1 MILVTGGTGLV
12 GYHLLLQLS
21 EEKEPIRAIY
31 RSEKKLQHVKNLFE
45 AEKKLAAFEKI
56 DWIEAN
62 ILDVPALE
70 IAFTDILYV
79 YHCAAL
85 VSFNP
90 KDEEKLYQNN
100 IVGTANVVNLCLSND
115 VKKLAYVSSIA
126 ALGNGTEHNLI
137 LNEETERNN
146 EAVRSDYSIS
156 KFGAEMEV
164 WRGFQEGLD
173 VVIVNPGVIFG
184 HGFPKEGSSLFIKNS
199 KDGQLFY
206 TLGKLGIVAVED
218 VVKALTTLMKSTIS
232 GERFILVAEDVTYKE
247 LFDRIA
253 EILNNPEVSVQ
264 NDKKIIKPKY
274 VVKKWQVKIA
284 RILEFIFSILFFG
297 KRMLTKSTINSLYN
311 MEVHDTSKIK
321 NAIDFEFLDM
331 KAYFKTL
338 ISKQ

>member
-12 GYHLLLQLS
+12 GFHLLLQLS
-21 EEKEPIRAIY
+21 EEKEAIRAIY
-31 RSEKKLQHVKNLFE
+31 RSEKKLLHVKNLFE
-45 AEKKLAAFEKI
+45 VANQLSSFEKI
-56 DWIEAN
+56 DWVKAD
-62 ILDVPALE
+62 ILDIPALE
-70 IAFTDILYV
+70 TTFTNISFV

-100 IVGTANVVNLCLSND
+100 IVGTANVVNISLSKN
-115 VKKLAYVSSIA
+115 VKKLCYVSSIA

-184 HGFPKEGSSLFIKNS
+184 NGFPKEGSSLFIQNIKE
-199 KDGQLFY
+199 GQLFY

-218 VVKALTTLMKSTIS
+218 VVKAMTTLMKSTIS

-253 EILNNPEVSVQ
+253 DSLASSASATKV
-264 NDKKIIKPKY
+264 KKPKY
-274 VVKKWQVKIA
+274 LVKKWQTQVVSVI
-284 RILEFIFSILFFG
+284 EFIFSTLFFR
-297 KRMLTKSTINSLYN
+297 KRMLTKATINSLYN
-311 MEVHDTSKIK
+311 LEIHDTSKIK
-321 NAIDFEFLDM
+321 NAIDFQFLDM
-331 KAYFKTL
+331 KVYLKALIEKT
-338 ISKQ
+338 K

>member
-12 GYHLLLQLS
+12 GFHLLLQLS
-21 EEKEPIRAIY
+21 QEKEAIRAIY
-31 RSEKKLQHVKNLFE
+31 RTEKKLQHIKNLFE
-45 AEKKLAAFEKI
+45 AANQLSSFEKI
-56 DWIEAN
+56 DWVKTD

-70 IAFTDILYV
+70 LAFKGISYV

-90 KDEEKLYQNN
+90 KDEEKLNQNN
-100 IVGTANVVNLCLSND
+100 IVGTANVVNISLSKN

-137 LNEETERNN
+137 VNEETERNN

-184 HGFPKEGSSLFIKNS
+184 NGFPKEGSSLFIQNI
-199 KDGQLFY
+199 KDGQSFY

-232 GERFILVAEDVTYKE
+232 GERYILVAEDVTYKE

-253 EILNNPEVSVQ
+253 EILKQVQ
-264 NDKKIIKPKY
+264 NDKRIKKPKY
-274 VVKKWQVKIA
+274 LVKKWQVQIA
-284 RILEFIFSILFFG
+284 LILEFIFATLFFR
-297 KRMLTKSTINSLYN
+297 KRMLSKSTINSLYN
-311 MEVHDTSKIK
+311 LEIHDTSKIK
-321 NAIDFEFLDM
+321 KVIDFEFLDM
-331 KAYFKTL
+331 KIYLKGL
-338 ISKQ
+338 IEKP

>member
-21 EEKEPIRAIY
+21 QEKEAIRAIY
-31 RSEKKLQHVKNLFE
+31 RSEKKLQHVKNLFQS
-45 AEKKLAAFEKI
+45 ANQLVAFEKI
-56 DWIEAN
+56 DWMQAD
-62 ILDVPALE
+62 ILDIPALE
-70 IAFTDILYV
+70 LAFTDVSLV

-90 KDEEKLYQNN
+90 KDEDKLYQNN
-100 IVGTANVVNLCLSND
+100 IVGTANVVNISLSKN

-137 LNEETERNN
+137 VNEETERNN
-146 EAVRSDYSIS
+146 EAIRSDYSIS

-184 HGFPKEGSSLFIKNS
+184 NGFPKEGSSLFIQNI
-199 KDGQLFY
+199 KDGQSFY

-218 VVKALTTLMKSTIS
+218 VVKAMMSLMKSTIS
-232 GERFILVAEDVTYKE
+232 GERYILVAEDVTYKE

-253 EILNNPEVSVQ
+253 EILKQVQ
-264 NDKKIIKPKY
+264 NEKRIKKPKY
-274 VVKKWQVKIA
+274 LVKKWQVQIA
-284 RILEFIFSILFFG
+284 RILEFIFATLFFR
-297 KRMLTKSTINSLYN
+297 KRMLSQSTINSLYN
-311 MEVHDTSKIK
+311 LEIHDTSKIK
-321 NAIDFEFLDM
+321 KAIDFEFSNM
-331 KAYFKTL
+331 KMYLKGLIEKT
-338 ISKQ
+338 K

>member
-21 EEKEPIRAIY
+21 QEKEAIRAIY
-31 RSEKKLQHVKNLFE
+31 RSEKKLQHVKNLFQT
-45 AEKKLAAFEKI
+45 ANQLAAFEKI
-56 DWIEAN
+56 DWMQAD

-70 IAFTDILYV
+70 LAFTDVSLV

-90 KDEEKLYQNN
+90 NDEDKLYQNN
-100 IVGTANVVNLCLSND
+100 IVGTANVVNISLSKN

-137 LNEETERNN
+137 VNEETERNN
-146 EAVRSDYSIS
+146 EAIRSDYSIS

-164 WRGFQEGLD
+164 WRGFQEGLE

-184 HGFPKEGSSLFIKNS
+184 NGFPKEGSSLFIQNI
-199 KDGQLFY
+199 KDGQSFY

-253 EILNNPEVSVQ
+253 ENLTSRTSAN
-264 NDKKIIKPKY
+264 KIKKPKY
-274 VVKKWQVKIA
+274 LVKKWQVQIA
-284 RILEFIFSILFFG
+284 RILEFIFATLFFR

-311 MEVHDTSKIK
+311 LEVHDTSKIK
-321 NAIDFEFLDM
+321 NAIAFEFSDM
-331 KAYFKTL
+331 KVYLKGLIEKT
-338 ISKQ
+338 K

>member
-21 EEKEPIRAIY
+21 QEKEAIRAIY
-31 RSEKKLQHVKNLFE
+31 RSEKKLHHVKNLFL
-45 AEKKLAAFEKI
+45 AANQLAAFEKI
-56 DWIEAN
+56 DWVQAD

-70 IAFTDILYV
+70 LAFTDVTLV

-90 KDEEKLYQNN
+90 KDEDKLYQNN
-100 IVGTANVVNLCLSND
+100 IVGTANVVNISLSKN
-115 VKKLAYVSSIA
+115 VKKLCYVSSIA

-137 LNEETERNN
+137 VNEETERNN

-164 WRGFQEGLD
+164 WRGFQEGLG

-184 HGFPKEGSSLFIKNS
+184 YGFPKEGSNLFIQNIKE
-199 KDGQLFY
+199 GQLFY
-206 TLGKLGIVAVED
+206 TLGKLGIVPVED
-218 VVKALTTLMKSTIS
+218 VVKAMVTLMKSSIS

-247 LFDRIA
+247 LFDSITDNLQA
-253 EILNNPEVSVQ
+253 
-264 NDKKIIKPKY
+264 KKPKY
-274 VVKKWQVKIA
+274 EVKKWQVQIA
-284 RILEFIFSILFFG
+284 RILEFMIATLFFR

-311 MEVHDTSKIK
+311 LEVHDTSKIT
-321 NAIDFEFLDM
+321 NAIVFEFSDM
-331 KAYFKTL
+331 KVYLKSL
-338 ISKQ
+338 IEKMK

>member
-12 GYHLLLQLS
+12 GFHLLLQLS
-21 EEKEPIRAIY
+21 QEKEAIRAIY
-31 RSEKKLQHVKNLFE
+31 RSEKKLQHIKYLFQKE
-45 AEKKLAAFEKI
+45 NQLAEFEKI
-56 DWIEAN
+56 DWVKAD
-62 ILDVPALE
+62 ILDIPALE
-70 IAFTDILYV
+70 MAFSDVSLV

-85 VSFNP
+85 VSFDP
-90 KDEEKLYQNN
+90 KDEDKLYQNN
-100 IVGTANVVNLCLSND
+100 IVGTANVVNISLSKN

-137 LNEETERNN
+137 VNEETERNN

-184 HGFPKEGSSLFIKNS
+184 NGFPKEGSSLFIQNI
-199 KDGQLFY
+199 KDGQSFY

-218 VVKALTTLMKSTIS
+218 VVKAMITLMKSTIS

-253 EILNNPEVSVQ
+253 EILKQVQ
-264 NDKKIIKPKY
+264 NDKRIKKPKY
-274 VVKKWQVKIA
+274 EVKKWQVQIV
-284 RILEFIFSILFFG
+284 RILEFIFATLFFR

-311 MEVHDTSKIK
+311 LEVHDTNKIK
-321 NAIDFEFLDM
+321 NAIDFEFSDM
-331 KAYFKTL
+331 KLYLKGL
-338 ISKQ
+338 IEKA

>member
-21 EEKEPIRAIY
+21 LEKEAVRAIY
-31 RSEKKLQHVKNLFE
+31 RSEKKLQHVKNLFQT
-45 AEKKLAAFEKI
+45 ANQLAAFEKI
-56 DWIEAN
+56 DWLQAD

-70 IAFTDILYV
+70 LAFTDVSLV

-90 KDEEKLYQNN
+90 KDEDKLYQNN
-100 IVGTANVVNLCLSND
+100 IVGTANVVNISLSKN

-137 LNEETERNN
+137 VNEETERNN

-184 HGFPKEGSSLFIKNS
+184 NGFPKEGSSLFIQNIKE
-199 KDGQLFY
+199 GQLFY

-232 GERFILVAEDVTYKE
+232 GERYILVAKDVTYKE
-247 LFDRIA
+247 LFDSIA
-253 EILNNPEVSVQ
+253 ENLTSRTSAN
-264 NDKKIIKPKY
+264 KIKKPKY
-274 VVKKWQVKIA
+274 LVKKWQVQIA
-284 RILEFIFSILFFG
+284 RILEFIFATLFFR

-311 MEVHDTSKIK
+311 LEVHDTSKIK
-321 NAIDFEFLDM
+321 NAIAFEFSDM
-331 KAYFKTL
+331 KVYLKSL
-338 ISKQ
+338 IEKMK

>member
-21 EEKEPIRAIY
+21 LEKEAVRAIY
-31 RSEKKLQHVKNLFE
+31 RSKKKLQHVKNLFQ
-45 AEKKLAAFEKI
+45 AANKLAEFEKI
-56 DWIEAN
+56 DWVQAD
-62 ILDVPALE
+62 ILDIPALE
-70 IAFTDILYV
+70 MAFIDVTYV

-90 KDEEKLYQNN
+90 KDEDKLYQNN
-100 IVGTANVVNLCLSND
+100 IVGTANVVNLCLSTN
-115 VKKLAYVSSIA
+115 VKKLSYVSSIA

-137 LNEETERNN
+137 VNEETERNN

-184 HGFPKEGSSLFIKNS
+184 NGFPKEGSSLFIQNI
-199 KDGQLFY
+199 KDGQSFY

-218 VVKALTTLMKSTIS
+218 VVKAMITLMKSTIS
-232 GERFILVAEDVTYKE
+232 DERFILVAEDITYKE

-253 EILNNPEVSVQ
+253 NNLQ
-264 NDKKIIKPKY
+264 IKKTKY
-274 VVKKWQVKIA
+274 LVKKWQMQIA
-284 RILEFIFSILFFG
+284 SVLEYIFATLFLRN
-297 KRMLTKSTINSLYN
+297 RMLTKSTINSLFN
-311 MEVHDTSKIK
+311 LEVHDTSKIK
-321 NAIDFEFLDM
+321 KAIEFKFCDM
-331 KAYFKTL
+331 KVILKELTL
-338 ISKQ
+338 KK

>member
-21 EEKEPIRAIY
+21 IEKEAIRAIY
-31 RSEKKLQHVKNLFE
+31 RSEKKLQHVKNLFQ
-45 AEKKLAAFEKI
+45 AANQLTAFEKI
-56 DWIEAN
+56 DWIKTD

-70 IAFTDILYV
+70 LAFKDVSLV

-90 KDEEKLYQNN
+90 KDEDKLYQNN
-100 IVGTANVVNLCLSND
+100 IVGTANVVNLSLSKN
-115 VKKLAYVSSIA
+115 VKKLCYVSSIA

-137 LNEETERNN
+137 INEETERNN
-146 EAVRSDYSIS
+146 EAIRSDYSIS

-184 HGFPKEGSSLFIKNS
+184 NGFPKEGSSLFIQNI
-199 KDGQLFY
+199 KDGQSFY
-206 TLGKLGIVAVED
+206 TLGKLGIIAVED

-253 EILNNPEVSVQ
+253 DTLQ
-264 NDKKIIKPKY
+264 AKKPKY
-274 VVKKWQVKIA
+274 EVKKWQVQIA
-284 RILEFIFSILFFG
+284 RVLEFIFATLFFR

-311 MEVHDTSKIK
+311 LEIHDTSKIK
-321 NAIDFEFLDM
+321 KAIDFEFLDM
-331 KAYFKTL
+331 KVYLKGL
-338 ISKQ
+338 IEKH

>member
-21 EEKEPIRAIY
+21 LEKEAIRAIY
-31 RSEKKLQHVKNLFE
+31 RSEKKLQHVKNLFQ
-45 AEKKLAAFEKI
+45 AANKLAEFEKI
-56 DWIEAN
+56 DWVQAD

-70 IAFTDILYV
+70 LVFTDVSLV

-90 KDEEKLYQNN
+90 NDEDKLYQNN
-100 IVGTANVVNLCLSND
+100 IVGTANVVNISLSKN

-137 LNEETERNN
+137 VNEETERNN
-146 EAVRSDYSIS
+146 EAIRSDYSIS

-164 WRGFQEGLD
+164 WRGFQEGLE

-184 HGFPKEGSSLFIKNS
+184 NGFPKEGSSLFIQNI
-199 KDGQLFY
+199 KDGQSFY

-253 EILNNPEVSVQ
+253 ENLTSRTSAN
-264 NDKKIIKPKY
+264 KIKKPKY
-274 VVKKWQVKIA
+274 LVKKWQVQIA
-284 RILEFIFSILFFG
+284 RVLEFIFSILFFR

-311 MEVHDTSKIK
+311 LEVHDTSKIK
-321 NAIDFEFLDM
+321 NAIAFEFSDM
-331 KAYFKTL
+331 KVYLKGLIEKT
-338 ISKQ
+338 K